1 MQITFNQA
9 EIERALQKHIRSM
22 IKLED
27 GVQISMTFAATRG
40 EEGLKATI
48 ELSEPNDEPAPVAV
62 VEQKVAEPV
71 TRKPKVVPEKVETT
85 PVAEAA
91 QKPVVESEPEVA
103 TDVKEPPFEA
113 DPGDPE
119 PPAEPVADS
128 VEAEQKKPAGGFPGF
143 AKDKKE
149 PPVSDADIEEQ
160 TPEELAKTEAAAK
173 QTAASTK
180 PSLFSGLPRPS
191 NK

>member
-48 ELSEPNDEPAPVAV
+48 ELTEPNDEPVPVAV
-62 VEQKVAEPV
+62 VEQKVSEPV
-71 TRKPKVVPEKVETT
+71 VRKTRAVVEKVETT
-85 PVAEAA
+85 PVVEAT
-91 QKPVVESEPEVA
+91 QQPVVESEPEVA

-113 DPGDPE
+113 DVTDPE
-119 PPAEPVADS
+119 PVAEPVADP

-143 AKDKKE
+143 GKDKKE
-149 PPVSDADIEEQ
+149 PPVSDDDIEEQ

-173 QTAASTK
+173 QAAASNK
-180 PSLFSGLPRPS
+180 PSLFSGLPRPT